1 MSRKDLYAKVK
12 QLDIAEAIKSAYGDN
27 YTRVSNADLEAFINK
42 TEASKKVKKSPA
54 KNISTKG
61 EKAAFIK
68 LLSILQA
75 RKIVSAKEAEEV
87 VMLL

>member
-12 QLDIAEAIKSAYGDN
+12 QLGIAEAIKSAYGDN
-27 YTRVSNADLEAFINK
+27 YTRVSNANLEAFINK

-54 KNISTKG
+54 KDNSAKG

-75 RKIVSAKEAEEV
+75 RKVVSAKEAEEV
-87 VMLL
+87 AKLL

>member
-42 TEASKKVKKSPA
+42 TEASKKVKESPVKTSA
-54 KNISTKG
+54 KG
-61 EKAAFIK
+61 EKTAFIK

>member
-12 QLDIAEAIKSAYGDN
+12 QLGIAEAIKSAYGDN
-27 YTRVSNADLEAFINK
+27 YTRVPNADLEAFINK

-54 KNISTKG
+54 KASLPKG

-75 RKIVSAKEAEEV
+75 RKVVSAEEAEEV

>member
-12 QLDIAEAIKSAYGDN
+12 QLGIAEAIKSAYGDN

-42 TEASKKVKKSPA
+42 TEASKKVKKSPIQTSS
-54 KNISTKG
+54 NG

-87 VMLL
+87 VILL